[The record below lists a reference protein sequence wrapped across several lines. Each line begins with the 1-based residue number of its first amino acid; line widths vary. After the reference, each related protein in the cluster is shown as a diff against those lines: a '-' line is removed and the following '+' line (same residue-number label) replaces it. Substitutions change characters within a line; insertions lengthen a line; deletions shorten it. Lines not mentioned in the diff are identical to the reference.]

1 MAGDE
6 DNQPVESDERI
17 RRQVGRT
24 IANWAAVLISL
35 AVIVG
40 WGVTGFYQVE
50 PGEGAVVLRVGKYDR
65 TEVRPGLRWH
75 LPPPLE
81 SHEKVNVQEIRRERF
96 GFGAVSEAVPG
107 EKTATF
113 ETAIQTA
120 DSNIVNLAF
129 VVQYQVADAF
139 PFLYG
144 LADPIGTLR
153 DAAQAA
159 VREVVGRKSIDEV
172 LSTDRG
178 EIQNETRS
186 ILQQT
191 LDSYLAGTRFEGQSA
206 FGIKRVVLQV
216 VQPPSPVQDAFD
228 DVVASQQD
236 ADRSISE
243 ARGDA
248 KEIRERAEAEAREKL
263 EAATA
268 YKESKILEARGEAGR
283 FSALYEEYVRAPEV
297 TRRRLYLET
306 MEKLMPTVD
315 KVVVE
320 PDTVSVMPFLP
331 LQGQQGL
338 RDLQSGKAPVA
349 ASPPPSPSAE
359 SKP

>member
-1 MAGDE
+1 VAGDE
-6 DNQPVESDERI
+6 ENGPVATDDRI

-24 IANWAAVLISL
+24 IANWTAVLLSL
-35 AVIVG
+35 GVIVG
-40 WGVTGFYQVE
+40 WGVTGFYQLE
-50 PGEGAVVLRVGKYDR
+50 PGEGAVVLRVGQYDH
-65 TEVRPGLRWH
+65 TEIQPGLRWH

-107 EKTATF
+107 EATATF

-120 DSNIVNLAF
+120 DSNIVNLAY
-129 VVQYQVADAF
+129 VVQYKVADAF

-144 LADPIGTLR
+144 LADPIDTLR
-153 DAAQAA
+153 DAAQAS

-178 EIQNETRS
+178 EIQNEARS
-186 ILQQT
+186 ILQST
-191 LDSYLAGTRFEGQSA
+191 LDGYLDDTRFAGTSA
-206 FGIKRVVLQV
+206 FAIRRVVLQV
-216 VQPPSPVQDAFD
+216 VQPPSQVQDAFD

-236 ADRSISE
+236 ADRAISV

-263 EAATA
+263 EAAA
-268 YKESKILEARGEAGR
+268 GYKDAKILEARGEAGR
-283 FSALYEEYVRAPEV
+283 FSALYDEYARAPAV

-306 MEKLMPTVD
+306 MEQVMPTVE
-315 KVVVE
+315 KMVIE
-320 PDTVSVMPFLP
+320 PNTVNLMPFVP
-331 LQGQQGL
+331 GQKPA
-338 RDLQSGKAPVA
+338 RSVAAPPPAAVPPPVA
-349 ASPPPSPSAE
+349 ASPPEKQP
-359 SKP
+359 